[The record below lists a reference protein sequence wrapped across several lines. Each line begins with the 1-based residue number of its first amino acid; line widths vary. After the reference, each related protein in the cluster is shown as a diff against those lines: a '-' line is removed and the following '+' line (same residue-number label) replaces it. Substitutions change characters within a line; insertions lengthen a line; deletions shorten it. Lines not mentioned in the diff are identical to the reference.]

1 MKLFDF
7 LLPLK
12 EPRPESPELERV
24 SKALSGRLEIV
35 DDEAG
40 VVQGEGR
47 RHRHRNLRENVC
59 GRLPSRPPVSPRGCA
74 REDRSKAC
82 L

>member
-24 SKALSGRLEIV
+24 SKALVTKAEHQTKTQWDLVNLSRAHRGKPPIEPGHPFRPRDLIDPRE
-35 DDEAG
+35 
-40 VVQGEGR
+40 GEG
-47 RHRHRNLRENVC
+47 C
-59 GRLPSRPPVSPRGCA
+59 G
-74 REDRSKAC
+74 
-82 L
+82 